1 MAVTWTGPRTYTNGE
16 LLTKTIMDTH
26 WRDNFLWL
34 KTPTES
40 GRITFAADFTTTSAT
55 FTDITGLT
63 TTMTTFGGGLDVEI
77 RLHMQNS
84 GSAATAF
91 QLVVDGV
98 AEVLPQH
105 FNGSASASF
114 YYTFSHVAALA
125 AGSHTIKLQVK
136 CPSGTTT
143 IRGTTGGTG
152 DPLFYVREAGA

>member
-63 TTMTTFGGGLDVEI
+63 TTMTTFGGGLDVI
-77 RLHMQNS
+77 ILLAVQNS
-84 GSAATAF
+84 GPVAVSF
-91 QLVVDGV
+91 QLLVDG
-98 AEVLPQH
+98 AVLPLPTH
-105 FNGSASASF
+105 WNSTTSLSF
-114 YYTFSHVAALA
+114 YNVSPHVAALA
-125 AGSHTIKLQVK
+125 PGSHTIKVQCK
-136 CPSGTTT
+136 CASGTTT
-143 IRGTTGGTG
+143 IKGTTSALG